1 MPPVLPEH
9 QSIIIRDH
17 AHGQG
22 RGDGNQVWS
31 RWKQIACRAEFSVK
45 QFWEK
50 QTDLALVTFQNWE
63 KKESANFGGV
73 S

>member
-31 RWKQIACRAEFSVK
+31 RWKQIACRAEFSLK

-50 QTDLALVTFQNWE
+50 DRLSSSNFLE
-63 KKESANFGGV
+63 LGKKESTDFGGV